1 MVRPSARRALAAWFQ
16 AAFGVSERRAVA
28 TGGFNRSSH
37 RYRSRRDPQTPLRER
52 LKDLAEARVRYGYRR
67 LHVLLRREGWEINHK
82 RTYRLYSEEGL
93 SIRTRTPRRRRAC
106 RYRSGCAEA
115 GGANDVWAM
124 DFMSDRLFDGRP
136 FRILTVVDCFT
147 REALSTAPRTN
158 YRAYQ
163 VVDELDRLCRLR
175 GKPGSIRVDNGPEFA
190 GRLLDQWAYLNKVE
204 LDFSRPGKPSDNA
217 YIEAF
222 NSRLRQECLN
232 ASWFLSMGDAR
243 ARIEEWR
250 IDYNQNRPHSALGGL
265 TPIEFAGQLK
275 PARKVA

>member
-1 MVRPSARRALAAWFQ
+1 MAGWFQ
-16 AAFGVSERRAVA
+16 AAFGVSERRALEA
-28 TGGFNRSSH
+28 GGFNRSSH
-37 RYRSRRDPQTPLRER
+37 RYRSSRDPQAPLRSR
-52 LKDLAEARVRYGYRR
+52 LKELAESRVRYGYRR

-106 RYRSGCAEA
+106 RYRSGRAEA
-115 GGANDVWAM
+115 GGANDIWAM
-124 DFMSDRLFDGRP
+124 DFMSDRLFDERP
-136 FRILTVVDCFT
+136 FRILTIVDCFT

-175 GKPGSIRVDNGPEFA
+175 GKPRSIRVDNGPEFA

-243 ARIEEWR
+243 ARIEDWR
-250 IDYNQNRPHSALGGL
+250 IDYNRNRPHSALGGL
-265 TPIEFAGQLK
+265 TPDEFADQLK